1 MTTTPTRLEPHQRG
15 HASDATG
22 ADGADCTAEEVKG
35 QRDNIVDRI
44 AAHLNTT
51 TLTQVPYP
59 RKLGDTCQAVAL
71 SRACGVEVVH
81 RCGVHDH
88 LFVAPEHDQGSGW
101 CCGTTGRGPTSPCMP
116 RAMATSTSGSCCG
129 TGTRR
134 GDDHGP
140 HARETECGRTPR

>member
-88 LFVAPEHDQGSGW
+88 LFVAPEHDQGV
-101 CCGTTGRGPTSPCMP
+101 RLVLRDDRP
-116 RAMATSTSGSCCG
+116 RAYVAVHAA
-129 TGTRR
+129 
-134 GDDHGP
+134 GDGDIDLWELLRHWDE
-140 HARETECGRTPR
+140 AGR